1 MFRKLSAVFPIGI
14 LLAAVSVAPALAR
27 TGSYDVVQPH
37 RPVMV
42 SPDDF
47 GSDAYNSYAMQPGQD
62 DRRSLGETPALPWTQ
77 DPSSPK
83 G

>member
-1 MFRKLSAVFPIGI
+1 MFRKLPTVLPIAI
-14 LLAAVSVAPALAR
+14 LLGAVSAAPALAQSPR
-27 TGSYDVVQPH
+27 HHVAQPH
-37 RPVMV
+37 RHVMV
-42 SPDDF
+42 SPVIY